1 MSTRVIRPKEIIVV
15 LCAVAIAGIGATL
28 LLRHRHPRMQ
38 TKVAP
43 APVSTAHP
51 PAVPILDRAAYNKKM
66 LEIANLPP
74 SEGCSASPSTT
85 AREGNRAR
93 AYRTVATTRRVA
105 YVTKE
110 TILRP
115 CPAPLW
121 PAHAAYPDAGAIL
134 PFKRIVAYY
143 GNFYST
149 RMGILGEYPPDKV
162 LEMLKSAAAAW
173 AAADPSTPVIP
184 AVDYIAVSGQNVPT
198 RDGKYRLRMPASHIE
213 KAIRMAE
220 QIHGL
225 VFLEVQPGWS
235 TVEEELPRLTP
246 YLKQPNVQL
255 ALDPEFAMTDGKRPG
270 TKVGTLNAA
279 QINFAAH
286 FLAKI
291 VRENHLSPKILVVHR
306 FTKYMVTDSRAIKPL
321 SEVEIV
327 MDMDGFGSPVLK
339 LSTYKAYIAS
349 QPVQFTGFKLF
360 YKNDVIIGHHL
371 MTPAEILRLSP
382 RPSYIMYQ

>member
-1 MSTRVIRPKEIIVV
+1 MSHRVIKPREVIGV
-15 LCAVAIAGIGATL
+15 LCAIAVVGIGATL
-28 LLRHRHPRMQ
+28 LLRHRHTSTPTRAVS
-38 TKVAP
+38 KAVSVVSP
-43 APVSTAHP
+43 PFRPV
-51 PAVPILDRAAYNKKM
+51 LNRAAYNEKM
-66 LEIANLPP
+66 IELAHLQPRGDCTP
-74 SEGCSASPSTT
+74 SAST
-85 AREGNRAR
+85 APPDRRRAT
-93 AYRTVATTRRVA
+93 AYRTVATPRPVA

-110 TILRP
+110 PVLRP

-121 PAHAAYPDAGAIL
+121 PVHAAYPDAGAIL

-162 LEMLKSAAAAW
+162 LQMLKSTADAW
-173 AAADPSTPVIP
+173 AAADPSIPVVP

-213 KAIRMAE
+213 KAINMAE

-235 TVEEELPRLTP
+235 TVEEELPRLAP
-246 YLKQPNVQL
+246 YLKRPNVEL
-255 ALDPEFAMTDGKRPG
+255 ALDPEFAMTEGKRPG
-270 TKVGTLNAA
+270 TRVGTLNAA
-279 QINFAAH
+279 QINFAAR

-306 FTKYMVTDSRAIKPL
+306 FTQDMVTDFRAIKPL
-321 SEVEIV
+321 PEVEIV

-339 LSTYKAYIAS
+339 VSTYRAYIAS

-360 YKNDVIIGHHL
+360 YNNDVRIGRHL

-382 RPSYIMYQ
+382 RPSYILYQ